1 MAKLKLEAGKSKVPF
16 HQQVCVDGQCASFG
30 KNSGTVIDSLIGT
43 SKGNVYAPE
52 SGGGVIK
59 ERDLTDEQAKVYKD
73 YLRRLVEEGRQADY
87 GITGVAGDN
96 CRDFS
101 QQEFD
106 TINDA
111 ADRWPSEDYVETEKL
126 LRNLRSKK

>member
-16 HQQVCVDGQCASFG
+16 HQQVCVDDECASFG
-30 KNSGTVIDSLIGT
+30 KKTGTVIDTVLGSAGG
-43 SKGNVYAPE
+43 KVYKPE
-52 SGGGVIK
+52 SRGEVIK

-73 YLRRLVEEGRQADY
+73 YLRRLVKEGRTEDY
-87 GITGVAGDN
+87 GVITNN

-101 QQEFD
+101 QQEFE